1 MPSEAAAHADFS
13 IIRYA
18 QVWED
23 ADILIEALSIQP
35 EDNCLSI
42 ASAGDNAFAMLA
54 RSPRRVVALDMN
66 PAQLACLELRVAGF
80 RKLQHRELLELVGSI
95 PGNPQGTRREFY
107 YQALRDDLSPN
118 TRKFWD
124 ARKPDIT
131 RGVGHAGKFENYF
144 RVFRERMLP
153 LVHSQRMI
161 DGLLEPRNQEERIRF
176 YEDHWNTWRWRLLF
190 QFFFSRAVM
199 GALGRDASFFRYVE
213 GSVAE
218 KILARTK
225 HALTILEP
233 SRNPYL
239 HWILKG
245 HHGNTLP
252 LYLREE
258 NFEVIRNNLN
268 RLEWHLAPLEDFLGT
283 QTTGHFTKY
292 NLSDLFEYLSEEI
305 TNRLLG
311 RISEISAP
319 GSRIAYWNMLAPRR
333 SPESLKAQIRPLTD
347 LATKLH
353 LQDKAFFYS
362 AFVVEEIQ

>member
-23 ADILIEALSIQP
+23 ADILVQALNIQP
-35 EDNCLSI
+35 EDHCLSI
-42 ASAGDNAFAMLA
+42 ASAGDNVLA
-54 RSPRRVVALDMN
+54 LLAKSPRRVVALDMN
-66 PAQLACLELRVAGF
+66 PAQLACLELRVAAF
-80 RKLQHRELLELVGSI
+80 RRLQHREILELIGSI
-95 PGNPQGTRREFY
+95 PGNRNEALFI
-107 YQALRDDLSPN
+107 ALRDDLSPQ
-118 TRKFWD
+118 TREFWD
-124 ARKPDIT
+124 ARKSEFSTGI
-131 RGVGHAGKFENYF
+131 GHAGKFENYF
-144 RVFRERMLP
+144 RLFRERMLP
-153 LVHSQRMI
+153 LVHSRRMI
-161 DGLLEPRNQEERIRF
+161 DRLLEPRSGEDRLRF

-218 KILARTK
+218 KILARTR
-225 HALTILEP
+225 HALTVLDP

-245 HHGNTLP
+245 QHENTLP

-258 NFEVIRNNLN
+258 NFEIIRNNLD
-268 RLEWHLAPLEDFLGT
+268 RLEWHLAPLEDFLGA
-283 QTTGHFTKY
+283 QTTNHFTKF
-292 NLSDLFEYLSEEI
+292 NLSDLFEYLSQET

-319 GSRIAYWNMLAPRR
+319 GSRIAYWNMLAPRS
-333 SPESLKAQIRPLTD
+333 SPESLRARIRPLTM
-347 LATKLH
+347 LSTNLH

-362 AFVVEEIQ
+362 AFIVEEIS